1 MSRAHDKYGRGSA
14 AANGAGF
21 VDLEPGDTFDG
32 LEARLRTIKD
42 SVFECRRLGLRASV
56 GSMRNANE
64 LAKHLAKEEHEEVH
78 KFAAKN
84 LGVLFSRAG
93 VGIRHLDKKAD
104 PKARWVVT
112 YVRVFAWFVFG
123 GERKLATITLKEN
136 KSLHNFYSVE
146 ALEINEDAD
155 SERTPRGAISK
166 DLNSAPLQNLASQ
179 LANKITYYVGDVNR
193 TQPSFVASEK
203 PFSVECAASEIL
215 KMNGGQ
221 TMAGTDISVI
231 ILIGQEKIHLKRCIE
246 RLAPLDPKCIWL
258 IESQPDDGGVAIA
271 KETAAESGLT
281 VKTVFNK
288 WPGLYAKQFNWA
300 LDYVEREVKVKGEGE
315 QRTDWILRLDADE
328 YLTPDTIGKLKTFL
342 CTPTPNSYTS
352 ESEVV
357 GLTLELKR
365 RFCGREI
372 RHATNG
378 IRLLRIWRAGHGRS
392 EERAMD
398 EHIEVDGKVI
408 DFDGAFYDD
417 NLNDMDWWRNKHRGY
432 AKREAADALAFAR
445 GEIHF
450 KPAKEAYYRMPRYLR
465 ALIYFSIRYFLKGGF
480 LDGKAGWMWNFW
492 QGLWYRWIV
501 DREIGRLRRAK

>member
-1 MSRAHDKYGRGSA
+1 MKRTHDKYGRGSA
-14 AANGAGF
+14 AANGIGF

-32 LEARLRTIKD
+32 LEARLRAIKD

-64 LAKHLAKEEHEEVH
+64 LAKHLAKGELEEVH

-112 YVRVFAWFVFG
+112 YVRVFAWFVFDG
-123 GERKLATITLKEN
+123 DRKLATITLKQN
-136 KSLHNFYSVE
+136 HGQHNFYSVE
-146 ALEINEDAD
+146 ALEINEDAE
-155 SERTPRGAISK
+155 SERTPRGAISE

-179 LANKITYYVGDVNR
+179 LANKITYYVGDVKR
-193 TQPSFVASEK
+193 TKPSFVASEE
-203 PFSVECAASEIL
+203 PFSVERAASEIL
-215 KMNGGQ
+215 KMNGDQ

-231 ILIGQEKIHLKRCIE
+231 ILIGQEKIHLKRCVE
-246 RLAPLDPKCIWL
+246 KLKPLDPKCIWL

-271 KETAAESGLT
+271 KETAEKLGLT
-281 VKTVFNK
+281 LKTVYNK

-300 LDYVEREVKVKGEGE
+300 LDEVEKRGGGG
-315 QRTDWILRLDADE
+315 RWILRLDADE
-328 YLTPDTIGKLKTFL
+328 YLTPDTIEKLKAFL

-352 ESEVV
+352 GDEVC

-378 IRLLRIWRAGHGRS
+378 IRLLRIWRAGRGRS

-450 KPAKEAYYRMPRYLR
+450 KPAKEAYYRMPRYPR
-465 ALIYFSIRYFLKGGF
+465 AFIYFAIRYFLKGGI
-480 LDGKAGWMWNFW
+480 LDGYGGWMWNFW

-501 DREIGRLRRAK
+501 DREIGKISR

>member
-1 MSRAHDKYGRGSA
+1 MKRTHDKYGRGSA
-14 AANGAGF
+14 AANGIGF

-32 LEARLRTIKD
+32 L
-42 SVFECRRLGLRASV
+42 
-56 GSMRNANE
+56 
-64 LAKHLAKEEHEEVH
+64 
-78 KFAAKN
+78 
-84 LGVLFSRAG
+84 VL
-93 VGIRHLDKKAD
+93 D
-104 PKARWVVT
+104 
-112 YVRVFAWFVFG
+112 
-123 GERKLATITLKEN
+123 GERKLATITLKQN
-136 KSLHNFYSVE
+136 QGQHNFYSVE
-146 ALEINEDAD
+146 ALEINEDAE
-155 SERTPRGAISK
+155 SERTPRGAISE

-179 LANKITYYVGDVNR
+179 LANKITYYVGDVKR
-193 TQPSFVASEK
+193 TKPSFVASEE
-203 PFSVECAASEIL
+203 PFSVERAASEIL
-215 KMNGGQ
+215 KTNGDQ

-231 ILIGQEKIHLKRCIE
+231 ILIGQEKIHLKRCVE

-271 KETAAESGLT
+271 KETAAKFGLA

-300 LDYVEREVKVKGEGE
+300 LDKVEKRGGGG
-315 QRTDWILRLDADE
+315 RWILRLDADE
-328 YLTPDTIGKLKTFL
+328 YLTPETCEKLKTEL
-342 CTPTPNSYTS
+342 SKVP
-352 ESEVV
+352 EDVAGV
-357 GLTLELKR
+357 TLELKR

-378 IRLLRIWRAGHGRS
+378 IRLLRIWRAGRGRS

-417 NLNDMDWWRNKHRGY
+417 NLNDMDWWREKHRGY

-450 KPAKEAYYRMPRYLR
+450 KPAKEAYYKMPRYLR
-465 ALIYFSIRYFLKGGF
+465 AFIYFAIRYFLKGGI
-480 LDGKAGWMWNFW
+480 LDGYGGWMWNFW

-501 DREIGRLRRAK
+501 DREIGRMRV